1 METLLY
7 GLTAIIL
14 IASLVLVIVGV
25 RLLLRLDRVVEHAQ
39 KTLAQSQELLSTLTA
54 QLPSV
59 LNTIEQLS
67 LKASDT
73 FDQANQKLSTMGD
86 ALDNFR
92 QISERINCLER
103 RLQEKIEG
111 PLMDAA
117 KVVAGVT
124 KAIKTFADAFNRR

>member
-7 GLTAIIL
+7 VLTAIIL
-14 IASLVLVIVGV
+14 IASLVLIIVGV
-25 RLLLRLDRVVEHAQ
+25 RLLLRLDTVVEHAQ
-39 KTLAQSQELLSTLTA
+39 QTLAQSQELLGTLTT

-59 LNTIEQLS
+59 LSTIEQLS
-67 LKASDT
+67 QKASVT

-86 ALDNFR
+86 AFDNFR
-92 QISERINCLER
+92 QVSERINCLER